1 VENVVVTFWR
11 IKHTSAFDERLALKA
26 LQLREQA
33 KAMPKGKDRNMI
45 RRRSRKAEV
54 AVHVNKSLGSPGLVP
69 PK

>member
-1 VENVVVTFWR
+1 VTLRR

-33 KAMPKGKDRNMI
+33 KAMPKGKDRNVI
-45 RRRSRKAEV
+45 RRRCRKAEV
-54 AVHVNKSLGSPGLVP
+54 AVHVSKSLGSPGLVP